1 MYKTIWNYISKHS
14 KKSSTAS
21 VFLPV
26 LVLEWTVLGLFAGAL
41 ICLFLHNT
49 TALVKATIVLCSGG
63 YAGLIFG
70 FLGGIFYIYK
80 DAASLPHNATSNI
93 IISVNP
99 TAKKIVPIFECSP
112 ADISG
117 ISSSTTT

>member
-26 LVLEWTVLGLFAGAL
+26 LVLGWAAIGLLIGAL
-41 ICLFLHNT
+41 ICPLLQN
-49 TALVKATIVLCSGG
+49 AAVLVKTTVILCSGG

-80 DAASLPHNATSNI
+80 DAASLPHTATGLYNHQ
-93 IISVNP
+93 N
-99 TAKKIVPIFECSP
+99 THLA
-112 ADISG
+112 
-117 ISSSTTT
+117 

>member
-70 FLGGIFYIYK
+70 FLGRHLLYLQRCRKSSSYRHWFIQPSEY
-80 DAASLPHNATSNI
+80 ALSLMPHL
-93 IISVNP
+93 
-99 TAKKIVPIFECSP
+99 
-112 ADISG
+112 
-117 ISSSTTT
+117 ISSSA

>member
-41 ICLFLHNT
+41 ILSCFFTIQRHF
-49 TALVKATIVLCSGG
+49 VKATIVLCSGG

-80 DAASLPHNATSNI
+80 DAASLPHTATGLYNHQ
-93 IISVNP
+93 N
-99 TAKKIVPIFECSP
+99 THLA
-112 ADISG
+112 
-117 ISSSTTT
+117 

>member
-1 MYKTIWNYISKHS
+1 MYKTLWNYVSKHS
-14 KKSSTAS
+14 KKSSSAS

-63 YAGLIFG
+63 YSGLIFG

-80 DAASLPHNATSNI
+80 DAASLPHTATGLYNHQ
-93 IISVNP
+93 N
-99 TAKKIVPIFECSP
+99 TH
-112 ADISG
+112 
-117 ISSSTTT
+117 ST

>member
-63 YAGLIFG
+63 
-70 FLGGIFYIYK
+70 
-80 DAASLPHNATSNI
+80 DAASLPHTATGLYNHQ
-93 IISVNP
+93 N
-99 TAKKIVPIFECSP
+99 THLA
-112 ADISG
+112 
-117 ISSSTTT
+117 

>member
-49 TALVKATIVLCSGG
+49 TALVKATIVRCISLFYLSNV
-63 YAGLIFG
+63 LLLFRQNSNFIFKH
-70 FLGGIFYIYK
+70 ISQFY
-80 DAASLPHNATSNI
+80 LLFF
-93 IISVNP
+93 V
-99 TAKKIVPIFECSP
+99 
-112 ADISG
+112 
-117 ISSSTTT
+117 

>member
-41 ICLFLHNT
+41 ICPFLQNA
-49 TALVKATIVLCSGG
+49 TALVKVTVVLCSGG
-63 YAGLIFG
+63 YAGLIIG
-70 FLGGIFYIYK
+70 FFGGIFYIYK
-80 DAASLPHNATSNI
+80 GVVKLLYAVAFLSSVFSN
-93 IISVNP
+93 SFLTP
-99 TAKKIVPIFECSP
+99 
-112 ADISG
+112 
-117 ISSSTTT
+117 

>member
-1 MYKTIWNYISKHS
+1 MYKTIWNYVSKHS

-26 LVLEWTVLGLFAGAL
+26 LVLGWTAIGLLIGAL
-41 ICLFLHNT
+41 ICPLLQN
-49 TALVKATIVLCSGG
+49 AAVLVKTTVILCSGG

-80 DAASLPHNATSNI
+80 DAASLPHTATGLYNHQNTHLS
-93 IISVNP
+93 
-99 TAKKIVPIFECSP
+99 
-112 ADISG
+112 
-117 ISSSTTT
+117 

>member
-26 LVLEWTVLGLFAGAL
+26 LGTRMDEYLGLFAGAL

-80 DAASLPHNATSNI
+80 DAASLPHTATGLYNHQ
-93 IISVNP
+93 NTHFRLMP
-99 TAKKIVPIFECSP
+99 HL
-112 ADISG
+112 
-117 ISSSTTT
+117 ISSSA

>member
-1 MYKTIWNYISKHS
+1 MYKQYGTIVSKHS

-49 TALVKATIVLCSGG
+49 TALVKATIVLCSGELCS
-63 YAGLIFG
+63 LI
-70 FLGGIFYIYK
+70 LDSWRIFYIYK
-80 DAASLPHNATSNI
+80 DAASLPHTATGLYNHQ
-93 IISVNP
+93 N
-99 TAKKIVPIFECSP
+99 THLA
-112 ADISG
+112 
-117 ISSSTTT
+117 

>member
-26 LVLEWTVLGLFAGAL
+26 LVLEWTVLGLFTGTL

-49 TALVKATIVLCSGG
+49 MALVKATIVLCSGG

-80 DAASLPHNATSNI
+80 ECRKSSSYRHWFIQPSEYALILMPHL
-93 IISVNP
+93 
-99 TAKKIVPIFECSP
+99 
-112 ADISG
+112 
-117 ISSSTTT
+117 ISSSA

>member
-1 MYKTIWNYISKHS
+1 MELYQQTF
-14 KKSSTAS
+14 KKIFYRIRFS
-21 VFLPV
+21 
-26 LVLEWTVLGLFAGAL
+26 FAGAL

-80 DAASLPHNATSNI
+80 DAASLPHTATGLYNHQ
-93 IISVNP
+93 N
-99 TAKKIVPIFECSP
+99 THLA
-112 ADISG
+112 
-117 ISSSTTT
+117 

>member
-1 MYKTIWNYISKHS
+1 MELYQQTF
-14 KKSSTAS
+14 KKIFYRIRFSSCSGTRMDS
-21 VFLPV
+21 SR
-26 LVLEWTVLGLFAGAL
+26 TFAGAL

-80 DAASLPHNATSNI
+80 DAASLPHTATGLYNHQ
-93 IISVNP
+93 N
-99 TAKKIVPIFECSP
+99 THLA
-112 ADISG
+112 
-117 ISSSTTT
+117 

>member
-63 YAGLIFG
+63 YAGSWLVAVDG
-70 FLGGIFYIYK
+70 Y
-80 DAASLPHNATSNI
+80 SLYCSNC
-93 IISVNP
+93 VH
-99 TAKKIVPIFECSP
+99 
-112 ADISG
+112 G
-117 ISSSTTT
+117 SSSASGKRLCYSWKRG

>member
-49 TALVKATIVLCSGG
+49 GG

-80 DAASLPHNATSNI
+80 DAASLPHTATGLYNHQ
-93 IISVNP
+93 N
-99 TAKKIVPIFECSP
+99 THLA
-112 ADISG
+112 
-117 ISSSTTT
+117 